1 MSYWYSFVS
10 SDTWESAFYVL
21 TNVGLLVFNDDNFVN
36 PLRLIPLTSLTMV
49 PLGSGQFSRDNVFKL
64 TMTSTNEEFILA
76 APNKEQFDKWIK
88 ALTQTINDVS
98 KTMKRKN

>member
-1 MSYWYSFVS
+1 
-10 SDTWESAFYVL
+10 VL

-49 PLGSGQFSRDNVFKL
+49 PQGSGQFNRDNVFKL

-98 KTMKRKN
+98 KTMKQKN